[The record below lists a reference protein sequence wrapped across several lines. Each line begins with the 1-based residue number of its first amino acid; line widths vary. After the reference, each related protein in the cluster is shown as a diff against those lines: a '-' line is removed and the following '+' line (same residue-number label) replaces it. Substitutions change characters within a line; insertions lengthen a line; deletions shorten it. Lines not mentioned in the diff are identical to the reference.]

1 MDRDT
6 ELPPVNIRRWTAGRK
21 AAVLQAVRSGLLT
34 LEEASKR
41 YRLSGEELHAWE
53 RNLDRHGLIGLRAK
67 HVQAFRPLK
76 HSRPRRGRRG

>member
-6 ELPPVNIRRWTAGRK
+6 ELPPVSIRRWTAGRK

-41 YRLSGEELHAWE
+41 YRLSVEELHAWE
-53 RNLDRHGLIGLRAK
+53 RDLDQHGLYGLRAK
-67 HVQAFRPLK
+67 QVQAHRPVK
-76 HSRPRRGRRG
+76 RSRPASTP